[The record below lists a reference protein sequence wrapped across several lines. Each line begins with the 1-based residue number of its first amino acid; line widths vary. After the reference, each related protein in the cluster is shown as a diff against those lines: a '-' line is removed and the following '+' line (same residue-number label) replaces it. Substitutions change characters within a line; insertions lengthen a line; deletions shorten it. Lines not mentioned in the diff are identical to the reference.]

1 LSELHKFL
9 FDGLPVRGAIV
20 RLTDAW
26 QEILKRRAANNE
38 TGAYPAPVT
47 ELLGEMSAAAV
58 LMQAN
63 IKFNGALVL
72 QIFGDGPAK
81 LAVVEV
87 QPDFGVRATA
97 TLQGEVAPDAS
108 LSQMVNQNNEGR
120 CAITLDPLDRM
131 PGQQPYQGVVPLFGD
146 QKEKLEKLSEVLE
159 HYMLQSEQLDTTL
172 VLAANM
178 DVAAGILIQRLPL
191 EGSGNLAGKYD
202 SVEREA
208 ALGQSED
215 YNRISILAKSLKAE
229 ELLGLDIETVLH
241 RLFWEEPLLRFEP
254 LVGETGPKFHCSCSR
269 ERVGRMIKGL
279 GVAEVESILSER
291 ENIEV
296 GCEFCSDRPES
307 LCTRLLDPPGSPHEL
322 LSARGTPCG
331 PGRPPP
337 RPLRLPQHRCAALPP
352 PPQGFSDGPENG
364 LSSTRPSSQPGCRV
378 SAPGDRFWRRRT
390 PRSTCEMEVGAME
403 ARGSFCSDRPGSLC
417 TRLLDPPGSPH
428 A

>member
-1 LSELHKFL
+1 
-9 FDGLPVRGAIV
+9 
-20 RLTDAW
+20 LTDAW

-72 QIFGDGPAK
+72 QVFGDGPVK

-97 TLQGEVAPDAS
+97 TIQGDVAAEAS

-120 CAITLDPLDRM
+120 CAITLDPLDRL

-191 EGSGNLAGKYD
+191 EGAGNLAGKYD

-254 LVGETGPKFHCSCSR
+254 LVGETGPKFRCSCSR

-279 GVAEVESILSER
+279 GVEEVESILSER

-296 GCEFCSDRPES
+296 GCEFCGQQYHFDPVDAAS
-307 LCTRLLDPPGSPHEL
+307 LFTQVEASPP
-322 LSARGTPCG
+322 TG
-331 PGRPPP
+331 PSV
-337 RPLRLPQHRCAALPP
+337 H
-352 PPQGFSDGPENG
+352 
-364 LSSTRPSSQPGCRV
+364 
-378 SAPGDRFWRRRT
+378 
-390 PRSTCEMEVGAME
+390 
-403 ARGSFCSDRPGSLC
+403 
-417 TRLLDPPGSPH
+417 
-428 A
+428 